1 MLWLLN
7 SSFDKN
13 EDERD
18 KEDEEMV
25 KEQSTGLVST
35 VCEGVSEKIEKTCKD
50 IGSTKLKVVF
60 KPFRTM
66 RQMLMKVKTQY

>member
-1 MLWLLN
+1 
-7 SSFDKN
+7 
-13 EDERD
+13 
-18 KEDEEMV
+18 MV